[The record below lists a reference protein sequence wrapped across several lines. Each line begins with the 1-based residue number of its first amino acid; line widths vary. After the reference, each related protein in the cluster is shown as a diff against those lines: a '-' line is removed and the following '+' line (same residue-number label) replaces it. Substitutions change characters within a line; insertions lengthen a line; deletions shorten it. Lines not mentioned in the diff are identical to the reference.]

1 MQIEEYSL
9 FCDEI
14 EIDSYYKSLIE
25 LRNELS
31 IEQFQHSNV
40 FLLLP

>member
-1 MQIEEYSL
+1 MQIMKNIVF

-25 LRNELS
+25 LEMN
-31 IEQFQHSNV
+31 
-40 FLLLP
+40 